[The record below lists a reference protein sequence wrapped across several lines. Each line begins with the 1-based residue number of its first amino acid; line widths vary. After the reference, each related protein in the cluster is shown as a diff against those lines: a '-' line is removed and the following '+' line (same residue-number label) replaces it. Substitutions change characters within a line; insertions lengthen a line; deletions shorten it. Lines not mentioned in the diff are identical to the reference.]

1 MRFLYGDSYAGNAS
15 VLQLYAMCAFL
26 NYMQMV
32 VAAALSAKRLTHLI
46 FISSVW
52 GGAIAL
58 SLSWPLIKF
67 LGIDGAIVCMILTAV
82 IVSILYLRA
91 YWRNV
96 STDEEPNRIPAGEA
110 GLAA

>member
-1 MRFLYGDSYAGNAS
+1 MRFLYGDTYAGNPS
-15 VLQLYAMCAFL
+15 VLQLYALCAFL

-46 FISSVW
+46 FTSSIY

-58 SLSWPLIKF
+58 SLSWVLIKF
-67 LGIDGAIVCMILTAV
+67 LGIDGAVVCMMLTAV

-91 YWRNV
+91 YLGNV
-96 STDEEPNRIPAGEA
+96 STVDRPDVPRPREA